1 MHLLMQ
7 LADSAHID
15 SIMVE
20 LSPEASRRLQV
31 HAALADAARLA
42 IVDRLLL
49 GDASPSELQH
59 VVSMSSSLLAHHL
72 AVLEGAGLLLRVR
85 SEGDRRRTYLQLIPA
100 ALDLLVPRVTLQAE
114 RVLFVCSQ
122 NSARSQLAVAVWNR
136 RSRLPA
142 ASAGTRPAA
151 RVHPG
156 AVAAAARRNL
166 AMRPRRPRHL
176 HEVRRPT
183 DLIVAVCD
191 NVHEELPGET
201 ARLHWSITDPVRA
214 GGARAFDQ
222 ALDELV
228 ARIDQL
234 APTVEGHVP

>member
-1 MHLLMQ
+1 
-7 LADSAHID
+7 
-15 SIMVE
+15 MVE
-20 LSPEASRRLQV
+20 LSPEALRRVQV
-31 HAALADAARLA
+31 HAALADPGRLM

-49 GDASPSELQH
+49 ADASPSELQRA
-59 VVSMSSSLLAHHL
+59 VSMSSSLLAHHL
-72 AVLEGAGLLLRVR
+72 GVLEGAGLLRRVR

-100 ALDLLVPRVTLQAE
+100 ALDLLVPPVSLQAE

-156 AVAAAARRNL
+156 ALAAAARHDL
-166 AMRPRRPRHL
+166 AMRPGRPRHL
-176 HEVRRPT
+176 DDVRRPT

-191 NVHEELPGET
+191 NVHEELPPET
-201 ARLHWSITDPVRA
+201 ARLHWSIADPVSA
-214 GGARAFDQ
+214 GGARAFDH

-228 ARIDQL
+228 ARIDRL
-234 APTVEGHVP
+234 AATVDGGQRRRGS

>member
-1 MHLLMQ
+1 MQ
-7 LADSAHID
+7 ID
-15 SIMVE
+15 LIMVE
-20 LSPEASRRLQV
+20 LSPEALRRVQV
-31 HAALADAARLA
+31 HAALADAGRLA
-42 IVDRLLL
+42 IVDRLMLA
-49 GDASPSELQH
+49 DASPSELQR
-59 VVSMSSSLLAHHL
+59 VVPMSSSLLAHHL
-72 AVLEGAGLLLRVR
+72 AVLEGAGLLRRVR

-100 ALDLLVPRVTLQAE
+100 ALDLMVPPAALRAE

-151 RVHPG
+151 RIHPG
-156 AVAAAARRNL
+156 AIAAAARHHL
-166 AMRPRRPRHL
+166 QMRPGQPRHL
-176 HEVRRPT
+176 DDVRRPN

-191 NVHEELPGET
+191 NVHEELPPEA

-214 GGARAFDQ
+214 GGAPAFDR

-228 ARIDQL
+228 VRIDQL
-234 APTVEGHVP
+234 IPRVEGGQRQPLP

>member
-1 MHLLMQ
+1 
-7 LADSAHID
+7 
-15 SIMVE
+15 MVE
-20 LSPEASRRLQV
+20 LSPEALRRVQV
-31 HAALADAARLA
+31 HAALADPGRLT

-49 GDASPSELQH
+49 ADASPSELQRA
-59 VVSMSSSLLAHHL
+59 VSMSSSLLAHHL
-72 AVLEGAGLLLRVR
+72 AVLEGAGLLRRVR
-85 SEGDRRRTYLQLIPA
+85 SEADRRRTYLQLIPA
-100 ALDLLVPRVTLQAE
+100 ALDLLVPPVSLQAE

-156 AVAAAARRNL
+156 ALAAAARHDL
-166 AMRPRRPRHL
+166 AMRPGRPRHL
-176 HEVRRPT
+176 DDVRRPT

-191 NVHEELPGET
+191 NVHEELPPGT
-201 ARLHWSITDPVRA
+201 ARLHWSIADPVRA
-214 GGARAFDQ
+214 GGARAFDH

-228 ARIDQL
+228 ARIDRL
-234 APTVEGHVP
+234 AATVHGGQRP